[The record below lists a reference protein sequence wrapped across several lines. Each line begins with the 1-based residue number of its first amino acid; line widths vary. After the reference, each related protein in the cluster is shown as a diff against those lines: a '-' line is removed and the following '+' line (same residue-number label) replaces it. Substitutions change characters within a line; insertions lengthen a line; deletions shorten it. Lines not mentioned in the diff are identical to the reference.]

1 MGAKGEMT
9 NEHDVRYWSARRA
22 CRAIAV
28 GEISATEYA
37 QELLAHC
44 RRSAELN
51 AFIALD
57 AELALAAAGALDAAG
72 PSGALRGLPVA
83 LKDAIGSA
91 GLPTTAGTP
100 GLANHRPTEDA
111 DVVKP
116 LVDAG
121 AFVFGKLNMHELS
134 YGITSNNAH
143 HGPVRNPFDPRR
155 IPGGS
160 SGGAAAAVAAGM
172 VPVALG
178 TDTGGSVRIP
188 AALCG
193 VVGFRPSAGRYPQRG
208 IVPVSQTRDTAG
220 LICRSVDDAAMLDA
234 IVTGVPDRIE
244 VPASSQVRLG
254 VPGRYFLETMAADT
268 REIFELR
275 LEELRR
281 AGWVFESVDI
291 EGIQR
296 PEDGFGFA
304 IALYETKSGLSR
316 YLAELA
322 PCGPTLEELVEQVAS
337 PDVRGLLSGLLT
349 PEFEEMAGAYCEAIA
364 TGRPGLQAAFASCF
378 GENELDALIF
388 PTTVRTAALIGEDD
402 TVELDGE
409 TVPTFP
415 TFIRNTDPGSIA
427 GIPGISVP
435 AGLTGNGLP
444 VGIELDGPAGSD
456 RRLLAVAC
464 ALEADLP
471 AAVRPET

>member
-1 MGAKGEMT
+1 MSANGEMSD
-9 NEHDVRYWSARRA
+9 EHDIRCWSARRV
-22 CRAIAV
+22 CRAIAD
-28 GEISATEYA
+28 GKISSTEYV

-44 RRSAELN
+44 SRNAELN

-57 AELALAAAGALDAAG
+57 TEMVLAAASELDAAG
-72 PSGALRGLPVA
+72 PNGPIRGLPVA

-91 GLPTTAGTP
+91 SLPTTAGTP
-100 GLANHRPTEDA
+100 GLANHRPAEDA

-143 HGPVRNPFDPRR
+143 YGPVRNPFDVRR

-160 SGGAAAAVAAGM
+160 SGGAAAAVATGM
-172 VPVALG
+172 VPAALG

-220 LICRSVDDAAMLDA
+220 PICRSVDDAAMLDA

-244 VPASSQVRLG
+244 VPAPSQVRIG
-254 VPGRYFLETMAADT
+254 VPDRYFLETMATDT
-268 REIFELR
+268 REVFELR

-281 AGWVFESVDI
+281 AGWIIETVDI

-296 PEDGFGFA
+296 PEDGCGFV
-304 IALYETKSGLSR
+304 IALYETKSGLSS
-316 YLAELA
+316 YLAEFA
-322 PCGPTLEELVEQVAS
+322 PHGPTLEELVEQVAS
-337 PDVRGLLSGLLT
+337 PDVRGLLSGLVAMD
-349 PEFEEMAGAYCEAIA
+349 FEEMAGDYCEAIA
-364 TGRPGLQAAFASCF
+364 TGRPGLQSGLRFLLRQERARCAHLSHH
-378 GENELDALIF
+378 
-388 PTTVRTAALIGEDD
+388 GEDR
-402 TVELDGE
+402 G
-409 TVPTFP
+409 
-415 TFIRNTDPGSIA
+415 A
-427 GIPGISVP
+427 
-435 AGLTGNGLP
+435 
-444 VGIELDGPAGSD
+444 D
-456 RRLLAVAC
+456 RGGRHRRA
-464 ALEADLP
+464 
-471 AAVRPET
+471 RR

>member
-1 MGAKGEMT
+1 MT
-9 NEHDVRYWSARRA
+9 DEHDIAYWSARRA
-22 CRAIAV
+22 CHAIAA
-28 GEISATEYA
+28 GETSSTEYV

-44 RRSAELN
+44 RLGTELN

-57 AELALAAAGALDAAG
+57 AELALTAAGTLDAAG
-72 PSGALRGLPVA
+72 PGGALRGLPVA

-100 GLANHRPTEDA
+100 GLANHRPAEDA

-172 VPVALG
+172 VPAALG

-208 IVPVSQTRDTAG
+208 IVPVSRTRDTAG
-220 LICRSVDDAAMLDA
+220 PICRSVDDAAMLDA
-234 IVTGVPDRIE
+234 VVAGVPDRIE
-244 VPASSQVRLG
+244 IPAPSQVRLG
-254 VPGRYFLETMAADT
+254 VPDRYFLETMAADT
-268 REIFELR
+268 RELFELR
-275 LEELRR
+275 LEELRS
-281 AGWVFESVDI
+281 AGWVIETVDI
-291 EGIQR
+291 EGVQR
-296 PEDGFGFA
+296 PEDGFGFV
-304 IALYETKSGLSR
+304 IALYETKFGLSR
-316 YLAELA
+316 YLAEFA
-322 PCGPTLEELVEQVAS
+322 PHGPTLEELVEQVAS
-337 PDVRGLLSGLLT
+337 PDVGGLLSGLLA

-378 GENELDALIF
+378 SENELDALIF

-409 TVPTFP
+409 AVPTFP
-415 TFIRNTDPGSIA
+415 AFIRNTDPGSIA

-435 AGLTGNGLP
+435 AGLAGDGLP
-444 VGIELDGPAGSD
+444 VGIGLDGPAGSD
-456 RRLLAVAC
+456 RRLLAIAC

-471 AAVRPET
+471 AAVRPEP